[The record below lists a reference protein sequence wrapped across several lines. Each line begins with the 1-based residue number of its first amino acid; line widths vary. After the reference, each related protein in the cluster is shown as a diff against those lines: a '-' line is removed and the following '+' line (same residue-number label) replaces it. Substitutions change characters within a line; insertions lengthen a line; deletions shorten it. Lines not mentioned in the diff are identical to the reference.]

1 MKNEIRSWALIFINF
16 RGGSKTNYKMP
27 KLIKKNEEK
36 QAGPNP
42 DLNATEGSLGG
53 AWEELN
59 LTAASPCTQ
68 ERDLKNE
75 FV

>member
-16 RGGSKTNYKMP
+16 RGGTKANYKLP
-27 KLIKKNEEK
+27 KLIKRNEEK

-53 AWEELN
+53 AKFN
-59 LTAASPCTQ
+59 LQHLLVPT
-68 ERDLKNE
+68 KGI
-75 FV
+75 